1 MTEPDRSEEVIAA
14 WRAPEWVQRVPPSA
28 WVFVAL
34 AAANVALRLWLPG
47 TRPTVGAPAIVV
59 VSFVLGITGSAAV
72 VALPAAVLTGR
83 TAGAPRRVLLAGAA
97 AFAAAELVV
106 LAWLLATSTLTG
118 QGDVIAAGLDV
129 PLRFAAAILGLVAPI
144 ALVVGARSAA
154 GPATP
159 SAARVRALVIAG
171 VAVSVVATAVLYAWL
186 TPVAGLAAAVH
197 PITILA
203 NALSLGV
210 TSAWG
215 VLAVIAAG
223 ARRRPGDAA
232 AGWTLLAA
240 SAGLIFAGRVAV
252 AAAALLGL
260 FLRLDRPGVSG
271 DAYLVAVQ
279 LGSAV
284 EVGGQLLL
292 FVALVVGP
300 SVASRQ
306 PEHARGTAISGDPQP
321 A

>member
-1 MTEPDRSEEVIAA
+1 VTEPDRSERVIAA
-14 WRAPEWVQRVPPSA
+14 WRAPNWVHRVPPSA
-28 WVFVAL
+28 WAFVAL

-47 TRPTVGAPAIVV
+47 TRPSIGAPAIVV
-59 VSFVLGITGSAAV
+59 MSFVLGIAGSAAA
-72 VALPAAVLTGR
+72 VALPAAVLAGR
-83 TAGAPRRVLLAGAA
+83 TRGQPRRVLLAGAV
-97 AFAAAELVV
+97 AFAAIELVV
-106 LAWLLATSTLTG
+106 LAWLVATSTRAG
-118 QGDVIAAGLDV
+118 EGDVTAAGLDV

-159 SAARVRALVIAG
+159 SSARVRALVIAG
-171 VAVSVVATAVLYAWL
+171 VAISVLATAVLYAWL
-186 TPVAGLAAAVH
+186 TPVARLGSPVD
-197 PITILA
+197 PVTILA

-223 ARRRPGDAA
+223 ARRQPDDSAV
-232 AGWTLLAA
+232 GWTVLAA

-260 FLRLDRPGVSG
+260 FLRLDRPGSSS

-292 FVALVVGP
+292 LVALLVGP
-300 SVASRQ
+300 SVRSHQ
-306 PEHARGTAISGDPQP
+306 PAPSHGTISGDPQP